1 MTNSTK
7 QNLTKKNPK
16 KKILFIL
23 AFFIDGGTERVV
35 LNLSKKLNE
44 KNCDINI
51 ISLKTF
57 DTSYEIPKYIKT
69 HSLNTEKSLFNRLP
83 KIFIFRVFFK
93 IFEAIKLL
101 KYFKKMETKIDDFDL
116 ILKFETVTLPI
127 FTLKKNTRKKIFSWI
142 HVDRH
147 IKLKNKFKR
156 WVYKQRINGTQIIVV
171 SNGIKTFLK
180 QCNVKA
186 KIIKTIYNP
195 FDIKQIKTL
204 SKETNSKIPKNPY
217 IIHAGRFDIPHKRQD
232 RLLKAFK
239 KLKTKCKLVLLTHHN
254 DDLKKLIKEN
264 GLENKVIIAGFQKN
278 PYPWFKC
285 AKLSV
290 LCSDYEAFGMVIV
303 ESLICGCPVVSTDC
317 RSGPNEILVDD
328 LAKWL
333 VPMNKDK
340 DRDKD
345 EDEDEEKLTDNLAAK
360 IDEALNAKIKIDP
373 SVFEK
378 FDADKI
384 ADEYLRLIK

>member
-1 MTNSTK
+1 
-7 QNLTKKNPK
+7 
-16 KKILFIL
+16 
-23 AFFIDGGTERVV
+23 
-35 LNLSKKLNE
+35 
-44 KNCDINI
+44 
-51 ISLKTF
+51 
-57 DTSYEIPKYIKT
+57 
-69 HSLNTEKSLFNRLP
+69 
-83 KIFIFRVFFK
+83 
-93 IFEAIKLL
+93 
-101 KYFKKMETKIDDFDL
+101 METKIDDFDL

-254 DDLKKLIKEN
+254 DELEKLIKEN

-290 LCSDYEAFGMVIV
+290 LCSDYEAMPMVIV
-303 ESLICGCPVVSTDC
+303 ESLACSCPVVSTDC
-317 RSGPNEILVDD
+317 RSGPNEILVGD

-333 VPMNKDK
+333 VPMNKD
-340 DRDKD
+340 
-345 EDEDEEKLTDNLAAK
+345 ENKLTDSLAAK
-360 IDEALNAKIKIDP
+360 IDEALNTNIKINPDI
-373 SVFEK
+373 FEK
-378 FDADKI
+378 FNADKI
-384 ADEYLRLIK
+384 ADEYLSLIKS